1 MARYRYRV
9 SVAREIV
16 IEVRNPYDAQEA
28 RESAARALIEDI
40 ARHPF
45 DLTDPVVDRIDDDG
59 PVDRIMGDE
68 PV

>member
-28 RESAARALIEDI
+28 R
-40 ARHPF
+40 
-45 DLTDPVVDRIDDDG
+45 DLVMAEAEKNSKKVA
-59 PVDRIMGDE
+59 
-68 PV
+68 